1 MILASTIGDYNWVVW
16 VIFAIMTLLSIVLLS
31 GRGAFLIAGYNTA
44 SKKEKSKFDEK
55 KLCRVTGIGM
65 SVISIFLLVMA
76 ILNDNL
82 PTYFTY
88 IFFSAIVVDVIVML
102 ILMNTICKK

>member
-16 VIFAIMTLLSIVLLS
+16 VIFAIMTLLSVVLLS

-44 SKKEKSKFDEK
+44 SKKEKGKFDEK
-55 KLCRVTGIGM
+55 KLCRVAGIGT

-82 PTYFTY
+82 PTYFAY

-102 ILMNTICKK
+102 ILTNTICKK